1 VILRDLL
8 LENTR
13 ATLIVA
19 RVVEA
24 MSTTIVKTTTLVNN
38 VILTMVNSKS
48 MEFVQMI
55 VVSWRVSIELKI
67 YSLTHNCNS
76 IGSCCKQGGCLVS
89 LESHCPSQSYLPHN
103 FQCDGE
109 CGACFGQRCK
119 QNVAGPRC
127 QQPNEFVENGTCD
140 QTGK

>member
-1 VILRDLL
+1 VLVDVKSHQHRNVIRRDLL

-24 MSTTIVKTTTLVNN
+24 KSTTIVKTTILVNN

-55 VVSWRVSIELKI
+55 VVSLWSV
-67 YSLTHNCNS
+67 Y
-76 IGSCCKQGGCLVS
+76 
-89 LESHCPSQSYLPHN
+89 
-103 FQCDGE
+103 
-109 CGACFGQRCK
+109 
-119 QNVAGPRC
+119 
-127 QQPNEFVENGTCD
+127 
-140 QTGK
+140 

>member
-1 VILRDLL
+1 VLVDVKSHQHRNVMLRDSL

-24 MSTTIVKTTTLVNN
+24 MSTTIVKTITLVNN

-55 VVSWRVSIELKI
+55 VVS
-67 YSLTHNCNS
+67 
-76 IGSCCKQGGCLVS
+76 
-89 LESHCPSQSYLPHN
+89 
-103 FQCDGE
+103 
-109 CGACFGQRCK
+109 
-119 QNVAGPRC
+119 
-127 QQPNEFVENGTCD
+127 
-140 QTGK
+140 

>member
-1 VILRDLL
+1 VIRRDSL

-38 VILTMVNSKS
+38 ATLTRVNSKS
-48 MEFVQMI
+48 TEFVQMI

-67 YSLTHNCNS
+67 YSLVLA
-76 IGSCCKQGGCLVS
+76 IQ
-89 LESHCPSQSYLPHN
+89 
-103 FQCDGE
+103 
-109 CGACFGQRCK
+109 
-119 QNVAGPRC
+119 
-127 QQPNEFVENGTCD
+127 
-140 QTGK
+140 

>member
-1 VILRDLL
+1 MRRDSL

-24 MSTTIVKTTTLVNN
+24 MSTTIAKTTTLAVN

-55 VVSWRVSIELKI
+55 VVSVWSV
-67 YSLTHNCNS
+67 Y
-76 IGSCCKQGGCLVS
+76 
-89 LESHCPSQSYLPHN
+89 
-103 FQCDGE
+103 
-109 CGACFGQRCK
+109 
-119 QNVAGPRC
+119 
-127 QQPNEFVENGTCD
+127 
-140 QTGK
+140 